1 VTGSE
6 RAKTVHALDR
16 AATVTGSERA
26 KTVHALDR
34 AATVTGP
41 VMPTCEYENPITTLP
56 FSLISQYVECT
67 LFIASNEETDY
78 LVRKFNTFII
88 TAVL

>member
-16 AATVTGSERA
+16 SATVTGSERA

-34 AATVTGP
+34 AATVTGKKAL
-41 VMPTCEYENPITTLP
+41 C
-56 FSLISQYVECT
+56 SGG
-67 LFIASNEETDY
+67 LFCDTSCDQ
-78 LVRKFNTFII
+78 
-88 TAVL
+88 